1 MHVLRIS
8 FDEEECG
15 SLQVIEKLE
24 RHWLRLEKEQK
35 NFYEKQAEE
44 VNKKSEIMKAVR
56 QSRIKP

>member
-1 MHVLRIS
+1 M
-8 FDEEECG
+8 
-15 SLQVIEKLE
+15 QVIEKLE